1 MPLRSRTTQPQEV
14 TAKDIFHVLVEYTT
28 SDQIQALRERPQ
40 MLLYDYKY
48 EASRQDRAAI
58 LRHSTLLKH
67 LNTLNTT
74 GVWCFKTLLEAVA
87 KQDASIGRL
96 MAMNPTHGEQAVRIN
111 ATNLKSMLETCRAIK
126 KGIKTGA
133 RIPAEIAATIEPLQL
148 CPRSEEALQDDA
160 HAAHDVNAG
169 PSAPSRVGIGVR
181 VTTGA
186 HVDASQ
192 CVQATQSP
200 KGNKTKT
207 HPAIQA
213 LVSVRRH
220 CVLQRAANRCREW

>member
-58 LRHSTLLKH
+58 LRHSTRLKH

-126 KGIKTGA
+126 KASRQVLGFQQKSLLQSSRFNFALAA
-133 RIPAEIAATIEPLQL
+133 RRLYRMMRMLLMMSMLGHQPLV
-148 CPRSEEALQDDA
+148 ALGLA
-160 HAAHDVNAG
+160 
-169 PSAPSRVGIGVR
+169 
-181 VTTGA
+181 
-186 HVDASQ
+186 
-192 CVQATQSP
+192 CV
-200 KGNKTKT
+200 
-207 HPAIQA
+207 
-213 LVSVRRH
+213 
-220 CVLQRAANRCREW
+220 